1 MASTAVYRASERG
14 PGLFAAM
21 LGLAIFVIASGV
33 GIAVGEI
40 DALIAS
46 LTVFAAV
53 AVLIDYRIGAV
64 LLIVLLPISASVVF
78 PHEMFGAQGLNPLN
92 VLVFATLGSYLL
104 RGTNLRTFLPK
115 PLLWLFVVPIAVAGL
130 LGMRHVHDI
139 PPLFYDQLLI
149 NYTDG
154 LGYLRDSLMKPMLLV
169 VAALLVGASVARS
182 QKPERFM
189 APLIVSVWAMSLLAI
204 VYVVSTGL
212 SLGLLAEASERGLF
226 SAALGMHANELGR
239 LYAVAY
245 ALLLFVWGESKDMRL
260 KTVLVATMGVLTIA
274 LILTFSRGA
283 FLGFMVVNALFL
295 MWKFNARTLGIAI
308 LVAAVALPLMPGAV
322 WDRISL
328 GFGSGGDA
336 NAVSAG
342 RIDFIWLPLM
352 PEVLAT
358 PPWGNGL
365 DSIMWSKAMWSG
377 TILEVTH
384 PHSAYLQALLDMGV
398 AGFALLCAFY
408 LHVFRGLRSLGS
420 NAYLS
425 PTLRG
430 FFQGALAGLI
440 CFAVTGWVGSS
451 LRPTPEFTF
460 LWIAIGFMYGV
471 FARKPAGTS

>member
-1 MASTAVYRASERG
+1 MATAVYSRAERS
-14 PGLFAAM
+14 A
-21 LGLAIFVIASGV
+21 GLAAGVAGLVAFAIVCGV
-33 GIAVGEI
+33 GIAIGEI

-46 LTVFAAV
+46 VTVFAAV

-64 LLIVLLPISASVVF
+64 LLIVLMPISASYVF
-78 PHEMFGAQGLNPLN
+78 PHEMFGYQGLNPLN
-92 VLVFATLGSYLL
+92 VLLFATLGSFLL
-104 RGTNLRTFLPK
+104 RGANLRRFLPA
-115 PLLWLFVVPIAVAGL
+115 PLLWLFIVPIGVAGV
-130 LGMRHVHDI
+130 LGLRHVADI
-139 PPLFYDQLLI
+139 PPLFYEQMLI

-154 LGYLRDSLMKPMLLV
+154 PGYLRDALMKPMLLV
-169 VAALLVGASVARS
+169 LAALLVGAAVARS
-182 QKPERFM
+182 HKPERFM
-189 APLIVSVWAMSLLAI
+189 TPLIVSVWAMSLLAI
-204 VYVVSTGL
+204 LYVVSTGM
-212 SLGLLAEASERGLF
+212 SLGTLADASERGLF

-245 ALLLFVWGESKDMRL
+245 ALLLFVWGETKDLRL
-260 KTVLVATMGVLTIA
+260 KTLLVPTMGVLTLA

-283 FLGFMVVNALFL
+283 FLGFFVVNGLFL

-322 WDRISL
+322 WDRLSL

-352 PEVLAT
+352 PEALAT

-365 DSIMWSKAMWSG
+365 DSVMWSKAMWSG
-377 TILEVTH
+377 AILEVTH

-398 AGFALLCAFY
+398 LGVALLAAFY
-408 LHVFRGLRSLGS
+408 AHVFRGLRSLGS

-425 PTLRG
+425 PTMRG
-430 FFQGALAGLI
+430 FFQGALAGLV
-440 CFAVTGWVGSS
+440 CFLVTGTVGSS

-460 LWIAIGFMYGV
+460 LWIAIGCMYGV
-471 FARKPAGTS
+471 LARNPASVRS

>member
-1 MASTAVYRASERG
+1 MASTAVYRAAPRG

-21 LGLAIFVIASGV
+21 LGLAIFAIACGV
-33 GIAVGEI
+33 GIAVGAIE
-40 DALIAS
+40 ALIAS

-53 AVLIDYRIGAV
+53 AVLVDYRIGAV
-64 LLIVLLPISASVVF
+64 LLIVLLPISASYVF
-78 PHEMFGAQGLNPLN
+78 PHAMFGYQGLNPLN
-92 VLVFATLGSYLL
+92 VLVFATLGSFVL
-104 RGTNLRTFLPK
+104 RAAQLRNFLPK
-115 PLLWLFVVPIAVAGL
+115 PLLWLYIVPIAVAGVI
-130 LGMRHVHDI
+130 GMRHVHDI
-139 PPLFYDQLLI
+139 PPFFYEQLLI

-154 LGYLRDSLMKPMLLV
+154 FGYLRDSVMKPMLLV
-169 VAALLVGASVARS
+169 IAALLVGAAVARS

-189 APLIVSVWAMSLLAI
+189 APLIVSVWTMSLLAI
-204 VYVVSTGL
+204 IYVVSTGL
-212 SLGLLAEASERGLF
+212 SLSLLADASERGLF
-226 SAALGMHANELGR
+226 TAALGMHANELGR

-245 ALLLFVWGESKDMRL
+245 ALLLFVWGETKDVGL
-260 KTVLVATMGVLTIA
+260 KTVLVPTMGVLTIA

-295 MWKFNARTLGIAI
+295 MWKFNARTLGLAI
-308 LVAAVALPLMPGAV
+308 LVAAVALPLMPGAL
-322 WDRISL
+322 WDRLSL
-328 GFGSGGDA
+328 GFGGGGDA

-352 PEVLAT
+352 PEALAT

-377 TILEVTH
+377 AILDVTH

-398 AGFALLCAFY
+398 AGLGLLLAFY
-408 LHVFRGLRSLGS
+408 AHVFRGLRSLGS
-420 NAYLS
+420 NAYLT

-440 CFAVTGWVGSS
+440 CFAVTGAVGSS

-471 FARKPAGTS
+471 FARKPAGVS